1 MNTCRRRLLD
11 RALQGAVDL
20 MRGRVLD
27 IGGKKHNKR
36 GVFRLPVNHVESWE
50 YVNCDPAT
58 EPDYCCDASQIPL
71 EDNSI
76 DTVIMTEVLE
86 YLVNPEE
93 VLSEIYRL
101 LKTDGVCIL
110 SVPFLHP
117 VHGDDECDR
126 QRWTAVKLEQ
136 VCQKAGFTKI
146 DIQPMGAIWSV
157 LHDFLHVSFGYA
169 HPKPNRIHVKI
180 LRRLLHCCTSL
191 FLWLDNKIGVS
202 KKHINTGYF
211 VTMEKSTC

>member
-1 MNTCRRRLLD
+1 MSTCRRRLLD
-11 RALQGAVDL
+11 RALQEVVGL

-36 GVFRLPVNHVESWE
+36 GDFRPPVNHVESWE

-58 EPDYCCDASQIPL
+58 EPDYCCDAAKVPL
-71 EDNSI
+71 EDSSI
-76 DTVIMTEVLE
+76 DTVVITEVLE
-86 YLVNPEE
+86 YLEQPEV
-93 VLSEIYRL
+93 VLAEIYRL

-117 VHGDDECDR
+117 VHGDAEIDR

-136 VCQKAGFTKI
+136 ACQKAGFEEI
-146 DIQPMGAIWSV
+146 RIEPMGSIWSV
-157 LHDFLHVSFGYA
+157 LHDIFHVWLGYARPNPNRFYLKVLRKMLHVATPFY
-169 HPKPNRIHVKI
+169 
-180 LRRLLHCCTSL
+180 
-191 FLWLDNKIGVS
+191 LWLDKKIAVS

-211 VTMEKSTC
+211 VVLTR